1 MKLVILFEDTVHP
14 HRAGDD
20 TIPPSS
26 ETGSAKAPAGSR
38 EQGGEHH
45 GDGRGG
51 GAGGDR
57 EGGGGGGGLGTDLPL
72 QPSSVADEGGGGGG
86 KEKVEGV
93 QGIFPQILFHLSFLP
108 PSTPS
113 HPFKNHLFLLH
124 PLPLPGIDPEVERGQ
139 PADDGEGVELPQ
151 PAGGCSEERRQLLL
165 LPGDRGH
172 HQERQSYFRGGHQER
187 QQFYYNCERGE
198 QPCV

>member
-26 ETGSAKAPAGSR
+26 ETGSAKAPAGSW

-45 GDGRGG
+45 RDGRR

-57 EGGGGGGGLGTDLPL
+57 EGGGGGLGADLPL
-72 QPSSVADEGGGGGG
+72 QPSSVAVEGGGGGG

-93 QGIFPQILFHLSFLP
+93 QGIFPQILFISP
-108 PSTPS
+108 Y
-113 HPFKNHLFLLH
+113 H
-124 PLPLPGIDPEVERGQ
+124 PLLLPGIDPEVERGQ

-151 PAGGCSEERRQLLL
+151 PAGGGSEERRQLLL
-165 LPGDRGH
+165 LPGDRGGH